1 MNILVVSTMEEQPI
15 LMFCLSFRLQ
25 EKSGQKKKA
34 NSTTDMKFRYD
45 LLYIKEEKNEYYQT
59 TKESKFHSH
68 KSIRNTFHE

>member
-1 MNILVVSTMEEQPI
+1 MNSLVVSTMEEQPI
-15 LMFCLSFRLQ
+15 LMFCLSFRLH
-25 EKSGQKKKA
+25 EKSRQKKA